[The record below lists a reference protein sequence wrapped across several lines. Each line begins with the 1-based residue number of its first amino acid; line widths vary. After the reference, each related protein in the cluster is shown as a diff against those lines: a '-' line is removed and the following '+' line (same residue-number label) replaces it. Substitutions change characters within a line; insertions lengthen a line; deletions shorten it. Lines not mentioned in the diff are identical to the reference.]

1 MTNTIAIDTGDSR
14 SILNLINEMESK
26 DLGMVTGKN
35 DKNEDMLVQLV
46 VDEDVKLKIVVMQE
60 DGNNRINYFNKE
72 GFSSGEIYS
81 RDDF

>member
-46 VDEDVKLKIVVMQE
+46 VDEDVKLKIVVIQE

-72 GFSSGEIYS
+72 GFSSGETYS